1 MVYYI
6 VKNIRN
12 GGYKTKRTWFSNM
25 LWTEQKEKA
34 QLFRTKGAATISCYG
49 YSTNPNRRKIGAK
62 IILPDWIEI
71 QPIEVLL

>member
-1 MVYYI
+1 MRYCI
-6 VKNIRN
+6 VKDTRN
-12 GGYKTKRTWFSNM
+12 NKYKQKARRGTE
-25 LWTEQKEKA
+25 WTENKSKA

-49 YSTNPNRRKIGAK
+49 YSINPDRRKIGAK